1 MSGSHND
8 INVRQRSPVFARLAE
23 GDAPVFNYEIN
34 GHPYNKYYYLADGIY
49 PDWSTFVKI
58 FREPAE
64 EKNRRFVKRHKVC
77 RKNVE
82 RVFGVLQSRW
92 AIVRHPART
101 WSTEVM
107 WEVMTACMIMHNM
120 IIEDERDEGIHNQ
133 GWKFQGELL
142 PHI

>member
-1 MSGSHND
+1 MAGSHND
-8 INVRQRSPVFARLAE
+8 INVLQRSPVFARLAD
-23 GDAPVFNYEIN
+23 GDAPVYNYEIN
-34 GHPYNKYYYLADGIY
+34 GHPYNKCYYLFDGIY
-49 PDWSTFVKI
+49 PDWPTFVKTI
-58 FREPAE
+58 REPAE
-64 EKNRRFVKRHKVC
+64 EKNRRFAKRQEAR
-77 RKNVE
+77 RKDVE
-82 RVFGVLQSRW
+82 RAFGVLQSRW